1 MHRNRLGFTTFVIAG
16 VMAAGCGS
24 DEDEAEPRSGG
35 DGSEAGQVK
44 TNESERKAKT
54 KTKPKTKGVRATM
67 IECIEGELGFEVAP
81 DDDDPNRLMV
91 ENASGKLQAV
101 IRIHNDAGTAQRS
114 TDRALSKG
122 INSVAFGRA
131 ELIKHAAGNTDTGI
145 IANCVSVNYNRS

>member
-1 MHRNRLGFTTFVIAG
+1 MHRNRLAVSTFVIAG
-16 VMAAGCGS
+16 LIAAGCGS
-24 DEDEAEPRSGG
+24 GDDEAEPRSGG
-35 DGSEAGQVK
+35 DGSQAGQVK
-44 TNESERKAKT
+44 TNESEPQA
-54 KTKPKTKGVRATM
+54 KPKTRGVRATM
-67 IECIEGELGFEVAP
+67 VECIEGELGFEVAP
-81 DDDDPNRLMV
+81 ADDDPDRLMV